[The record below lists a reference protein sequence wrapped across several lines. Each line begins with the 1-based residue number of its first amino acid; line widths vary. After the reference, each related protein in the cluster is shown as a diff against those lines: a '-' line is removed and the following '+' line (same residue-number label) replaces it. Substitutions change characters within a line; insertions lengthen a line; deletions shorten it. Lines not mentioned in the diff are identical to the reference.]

1 MVEDDEADE
10 YERADRDQRLG
21 EYRVHRALPNQIF
34 TTLLM
39 LLLLLL
45 FCFFCVGLCLYLGG
59 ELGHEELGL
68 DDHEEDA
75 HHGEHERIV
84 GYVSTLLEE
93 QLAFA
98 ESIADARLLVLLV
111 AAAAHVVGRRGARGA
126 HRQMRMPMRRATVLT
141 TATAT
146 TTTTA
151 TASDR
156 RIARRCVEVV
166 ANAGVVAARGRIG
179 CTDAC
184 TTTTTSATATTATA
198 TTAASVRLRRGADQI
213 VTAQIQRV
221 H

>member
-1 MVEDDEADE
+1 
-10 YERADRDQRLG
+10 
-21 EYRVHRALPNQIF
+21 
-34 TTLLM
+34 M
-39 LLLLLL
+39 L
-45 FCFFCVGLCLYLGG
+45 FCVGLCLYLGV

-84 GYVSTLLEE
+84 GYVSTLFEE
-93 QLAFA
+93 QLALA

-111 AAAAHVVGRRGARGA
+111 AAAAHVVRGRGARGA

-141 TATAT
+141 TATTT

-179 CTDAC
+179 CTDVC
-184 TTTTTSATATTATA
+184 TTTGTTAA
-198 TTAASVRLRRGADQI
+198 EASVRLRSGADQI